1 MSRRGEPH
9 ETFEVGG
16 CTVNIWHDEW
26 AEGPDAWGDDE
37 RFIYSESR
45 DFRVEPKG
53 WCSNSFTMFIRPDL
67 REDVQD
73 SVERG
78 FISGPDEPTAKPQ
91 DGPDDP
97 LWREVYIK
105 HCKDNLMQ
113 ILHAAGEEIDWTD
126 ASAMSEAYRDWG
138 ARMDLW
144 DAWQEY
150 RKAHAEW
157 ACYEL
162 DVRYYGG
169 GHYQL
174 SVGDLYEGDHTDQW
188 GRPTSGP
195 DGYVMIKREDGIDLA
210 KAAESLVDIWN
221 QYLEGDVWFFAVLD
235 ENGEQVES
243 CGGYYGLDDCITEA
257 RSVAEHHNNNR
268 QKEAV

>member
-1 MSRRGEPH
+1 
-9 ETFEVGG
+9 
-16 CTVNIWHDEW
+16 
-26 AEGPDAWGDDE
+26 
-37 RFIYSESR
+37 
-45 DFRVEPKG
+45 
-53 WCSNSFTMFIRPDL
+53 
-67 REDVQD
+67 
-73 SVERG
+73 
-78 FISGPDEPTAKPQ
+78 
-91 DGPDDP
+91 
-97 LWREVYIK
+97 
-105 HCKDNLMQ
+105 MQ

-126 ASAMSEAYRDWG
+126 SEAMSEAYRDWSG
-138 ARMDLW
+138 RMDLW

-188 GRPTSGP
+188 GRPTNGP

-221 QYLEGDVWFFAVLD
+221 QYLEGDVWFFEVLD

-243 CGGYYGLDDCITEA
+243 CGGCCNIGISDGQGGVIDGWHTSILG
-257 RSVAEHHNNNR
+257 S
-268 QKEAV
+268 AVLRTRILLSHATPDTLATI